1 MRLFFLVIIFILN
14 FQSWI
19 KANDKS
25 EFEIEG
31 MSLRSSLLDYLSQK
45 EIDKLDKTFTYRN
58 KDAYQIVITND
69 ILKLEI
75 YDFLQLDLKTNDN
88 DYIIP
93 LIAGV
98 IVYEKKIE
106 QCKLK
111 KEQIVQEIL
120 SEFPTLERNDID
132 KPHPF
137 DKTNDSTV
145 YQSYFFLDTGDV
157 IGIECEDWSK
167 DLEEK
172 LNYTDRLKVTLVSSE
187 HNNWLV
193 NKAHN

>member
-1 MRLFFLVIIFILN
+1 MRLFFIIIIFILN

-19 KANDKS
+19 IADDAS

-31 MSLRSSLLDYLSQK
+31 MSLRSSLLDHLSKK
-45 EIDKLDKTFTYRN
+45 EINKIDKVFTYRN

-69 ILKLEI
+69 ILKLDT
-75 YDFLQLDLKTNDN
+75 YDFLQLDLKTNDS
-88 DYIIP
+88 DYKIP

-98 IVYEKKIE
+98 IEYEKKIE

-111 KEQIVQEIL
+111 KEQIVQDIM
-120 SEFPTLERNDID
+120 SEFPTLERNDTD

-137 DKTNDSTV
+137 DKTNDSIV
-145 YQSYFFLDTGDV
+145 YQSYFFLNSGDV

-167 DLEEK
+167 DLEK
-172 LNYTDRLKVTLVSSE
+172 KFNYTDRLKVTLVSIE
-187 HNNWLV
+187 HNYWLV

>member
-1 MRLFFLVIIFILN
+1 MRLFFILIIFILN

-19 KANDKS
+19 IADDAS

-31 MSLRSSLLDYLSQK
+31 MSLRSSLLDHLSKK
-45 EIDKLDKTFTYRN
+45 EINKIDKVFTYRN
-58 KDAYQIVITND
+58 KDVYQIVITND
-69 ILKLEI
+69 ILKLDT
-75 YDFLQLDLKTNDN
+75 YDFLQLDLKTNDS
-88 DYIIP
+88 DYKIP

-98 IVYEKKIE
+98 IEYEKKIE

-111 KEQIVQEIL
+111 KEQIVQEIM
-120 SEFPTLERNDID
+120 SEFPILDRNDTD

-137 DKTNDSTV
+137 DKTNDSIV
-145 YQSYFFLDTGDV
+145 YQSYFFLNSGDI

-167 DLEEK
+167 GLEK
-172 LNYTDRLKVTLVSSE
+172 KFNYTDRLKVTLVSSE
-187 HNNWLV
+187 HNYWLV

>member
-1 MRLFFLVIIFILN
+1 MRLFFIIIIFILN

-19 KANDKS
+19 IADDAS

-31 MSLRSSLLDYLSQK
+31 MSLRSSLLDHLSKK
-45 EIDKLDKTFTYRN
+45 EINKIDKVFTYRN
-58 KDAYQIVITND
+58 KDVYQIVITND
-69 ILKLEI
+69 ILKLDT
-75 YDFLQLDLKTNDN
+75 YDFLQLDLKTNDS
-88 DYIIP
+88 DYKIP

-98 IVYEKKIE
+98 IEYEKKIE

-111 KEQIVQEIL
+111 KEQIVQEIM
-120 SEFPTLERNDID
+120 SEFPILDRNDTD

-137 DKTNDSTV
+137 DKTNDSIV
-145 YQSYFFLDTGDV
+145 YQSYFFLNSGDV

-167 DLEEK
+167 DLEK
-172 LNYTDRLKVTLVSSE
+172 KFNYTDRLKVTLVSSE
-187 HNNWLV
+187 HNYWLV

>member
-1 MRLFFLVIIFILN
+1 MRLFFIVIIFVLN

-19 KANDKS
+19 IADDAS

-31 MSLRSSLLDYLSQK
+31 MSLRSSLLDHLSQK
-45 EIDKLDKTFTYRN
+45 EIDKIDKTFTYRN
-58 KDAYQIVITND
+58 KDAYQIIITND
-69 ILKLEI
+69 ILKLDS
-75 YDFLQLDLKTNDN
+75 YDFLQLDLKTNDS
-88 DYIIP
+88 DYKIP

-98 IVYEKKIE
+98 IEYKKKIE
-106 QCKLK
+106 QCKVK
-111 KEQIVQEIL
+111 KEQIVQEIM
-120 SEFPTLERNDID
+120 SAFPELERNDTD

-137 DKTNDSTV
+137 DKTNDSIV
-145 YQSYFFLDTGDV
+145 YQSYFFLNSGDV

-167 DLEEK
+167 DLEKK

-187 HNNWLV
+187 HNYWLV

>member
-1 MRLFFLVIIFILN
+1 MRLFFILIIFILN

-19 KANDKS
+19 IADDAS

-31 MSLRSSLLDYLSQK
+31 MSLRSSLLDHLSKK
-45 EIDKLDKTFTYRN
+45 EINKIDKVFTYRN
-58 KDAYQIVITND
+58 KDVYQIVITND
-69 ILKLEI
+69 ILKLDT
-75 YDFLQLDLKTNDN
+75 YDFLQLDLKTNDS
-88 DYIIP
+88 DYKIP

-98 IVYEKKIE
+98 IEYEKKIE

-111 KEQIVQEIL
+111 KEQIVQDIM
-120 SEFPTLERNDID
+120 SEFPTLERNDTD

-137 DKTNDSTV
+137 DKTNDSIV
-145 YQSYFFLDTGDV
+145 YQSFFFLKSGDV

-167 DLEEK
+167 DLEK
-172 LNYTDRLKVTLVSSE
+172 KFNYTDRLKVTLVSSE
-187 HNNWLV
+187 HNYWLV

>member
-1 MRLFFLVIIFILN
+1 MRLFFIIIIFILN

-19 KANDKS
+19 IADDAS

-31 MSLRSSLLDYLSQK
+31 MSLRSSLLDHLSKK
-45 EIDKLDKTFTYRN
+45 EINKIDKVFTYRN
-58 KDAYQIVITND
+58 KDVYQIVITND
-69 ILKLEI
+69 ILKLDT
-75 YDFLQLDLKTNDN
+75 YDFLQLDLKTNDS
-88 DYIIP
+88 DYKIP

-98 IVYEKKIE
+98 IEYEKKIE

-111 KEQIVQEIL
+111 KEQIVQDIM
-120 SEFPTLERNDID
+120 SEFPTLERNDTD

-137 DKTNDSTV
+137 DKTNDSIV
-145 YQSYFFLDTGDV
+145 YQSYFFLNSGDV

-167 DLEEK
+167 DLEK
-172 LNYTDRLKVTLVSSE
+172 KFNYTDRLKVTLVSSE
-187 HNNWLV
+187 HNYWLV

>member
-1 MRLFFLVIIFILN
+1 MRLFFIIIIFILN

-19 KANDKS
+19 IADDAS

-31 MSLRSSLLDYLSQK
+31 MSLRSSLLDHLSKK
-45 EIDKLDKTFTYRN
+45 EINKIDKVFTYRN
-58 KDAYQIVITND
+58 KDVYQIVITND
-69 ILKLEI
+69 ILKLDT
-75 YDFLQLDLKTNDN
+75 YDFLQLDLKTNDS
-88 DYIIP
+88 DYKIP

-98 IVYEKKIE
+98 IEYEKKIE

-111 KEQIVQEIL
+111 KEQIVQDIM
-120 SEFPTLERNDID
+120 SEFPTLERNDTD

-137 DKTNDSTV
+137 DKTNDSIV
-145 YQSYFFLDTGDV
+145 YQSYFFLNSGDI

-167 DLEEK
+167 DLEK
-172 LNYTDRLKVTLVSSE
+172 KFNYTDRLKVTLVSSE
-187 HNNWLV
+187 HNYWLV

>member
-1 MRLFFLVIIFILN
+1 MRLFFILIIFILN

-19 KANDKS
+19 IADDAS

-31 MSLRSSLLDYLSQK
+31 MSLRSSLLDHLSKK
-45 EIDKLDKTFTYRN
+45 EINKIDKVFTYRN
-58 KDAYQIVITND
+58 KDVYQIVITND
-69 ILKLEI
+69 ILKLDT
-75 YDFLQLDLKTNDN
+75 YDFLQLDLKTNDS
-88 DYIIP
+88 DYKIP

-98 IVYEKKIE
+98 IEYEKKIE

-111 KEQIVQEIL
+111 KEQIVQDIM
-120 SEFPTLERNDID
+120 SEFPTLERNDTD

-137 DKTNDSTV
+137 DKTNDSIV
-145 YQSYFFLDTGDV
+145 YQSYFFLNSGDI

-167 DLEEK
+167 DLEK
-172 LNYTDRLKVTLVSSE
+172 KFNYTDRLKVTLVSSE
-187 HNNWLV
+187 HNYWLV

>member
-1 MRLFFLVIIFILN
+1 MRLFFIIIIFILN

-19 KANDKS
+19 IADDAS

-31 MSLRSSLLDYLSQK
+31 MSLRSSLLDHLSKK
-45 EIDKLDKTFTYRN
+45 EINKIDKVFTYRN
-58 KDAYQIVITND
+58 KDVYQIVITND
-69 ILKLEI
+69 ILKLDT
-75 YDFLQLDLKTNDN
+75 YDFLQLDLKTNDS
-88 DYIIP
+88 DYKIP

-98 IVYEKKIE
+98 IEYEKKIE

-111 KEQIVQEIL
+111 KEQIVQDIM
-120 SEFPTLERNDID
+120 SEFPTLERNDTD

-137 DKTNDSTV
+137 DKTNDSIV
-145 YQSYFFLDTGDV
+145 YQSYFFLNSGDI

-167 DLEEK
+167 GLEK
-172 LNYTDRLKVTLVSSE
+172 KFNYTDRLKVTLVSSE
-187 HNNWLV
+187 HNYWLV

>member
-1 MRLFFLVIIFILN
+1 MRLFFILIIFILN

-19 KANDKS
+19 IADDAS

-31 MSLRSSLLDYLSQK
+31 MSLRSSLLDHLSKK
-45 EIDKLDKTFTYRN
+45 EINKIDKVFTYRN
-58 KDAYQIVITND
+58 KDVYQIVITND
-69 ILKLEI
+69 ILKLDT
-75 YDFLQLDLKTNDN
+75 YDFLQLDLKTNDS
-88 DYIIP
+88 DYKIP

-98 IVYEKKIE
+98 IEYEKKIE

-111 KEQIVQEIL
+111 KEQIVQDIM
-120 SEFPTLERNDID
+120 SEFPTLERNDTD

-137 DKTNDSTV
+137 DKTNDSIV
-145 YQSYFFLDTGDV
+145 YQSYFFLNSGDI

-167 DLEEK
+167 GLEK
-172 LNYTDRLKVTLVSSE
+172 KFNYTDRLKVTLVSSE
-187 HNNWLV
+187 HNYWLV